1 MDMISPSIAAL
12 TPSLTLKVTN
22 RAKAMKASGEEVYGL
37 AGGEPEMDTPE
48 NIKQAAIAALNNGA
62 TKYTPS
68 AGLPALRQ
76 AIAEKLKREN
86 NLEYDFTQITVGA
99 GAKHA
104 CFNAIMAT
112 VSEGDEVI
120 IPAPYWVSYPEMVRM
135 CGGIP
140 VIVET
145 TAENGWK
152 LTAEQF
158 EDRVLRLTLKWLY
171 KDNCSILFG

>member
-112 VSEGDEVI
+112 VSEGMKSSSPHLTGSAIRKWSACAEVS
-120 IPAPYWVSYPEMVRM
+120 PSS
-135 CGGIP
+135 
-140 VIVET
+140 
-145 TAENGWK
+145 WK
-152 LTAEQF
+152 PRRKTDGSLPPNN
-158 EDRVLRLTLKWLY
+158 LRKP
-171 KDNCSILFG
+171 

>member
-112 VSEGDEVI
+112 VSEGMKSSSPPRTGSAI
-120 IPAPYWVSYPEMVRM
+120 RKWSA
-135 CGGIP
+135 C
-140 VIVET
+140 
-145 TAENGWK
+145 AEASPSSWK
-152 LTAEQF
+152 PRRKTDGSLPPNN
-158 EDRVLRLTLKWLY
+158 LRKP
-171 KDNCSILFG
+171 

>member
-68 AGLPALRQ
+68 RRSSRTPPGHRRKAQEGKQPGIRFHPDHRGSRRQ
-76 AIAEKLKREN
+76 A
-86 NLEYDFTQITVGA
+86 
-99 GAKHA
+99 
-104 CFNAIMAT
+104 
-112 VSEGDEVI
+112 
-120 IPAPYWVSYPEMVRM
+120 
-135 CGGIP
+135 
-140 VIVET
+140 
-145 TAENGWK
+145 
-152 LTAEQF
+152 
-158 EDRVLRLTLKWLY
+158 RLFQRHHG
-171 KDNCSILFG
+171 NRI

>member
-120 IPAPYWVSYPEMVRM
+120 IPAPLLGQLSGNGPHVRRHPRHRGNH
-135 CGGIP
+135 GGKRMEAYRRTI
-140 VIVET
+140 
-145 TAENGWK
+145 
-152 LTAEQF
+152 
-158 EDRVLRLTLKWLY
+158 
-171 KDNCSILFG
+171 

>member
-68 AGLPALRQ
+68 RTPPGHRRKAQEGKQSGIRFHPDHRGSRRQ
-76 AIAEKLKREN
+76 ARLFQR
-86 NLEYDFTQITVGA
+86 
-99 GAKHA
+99 HH
-104 CFNAIMAT
+104 
-112 VSEGDEVI
+112 GDRI
-120 IPAPYWVSYPEMVRM
+120 R
-135 CGGIP
+135 GG
-140 VIVET
+140 
-145 TAENGWK
+145 
-152 LTAEQF
+152 
-158 EDRVLRLTLKWLY
+158 
-171 KDNCSILFG
+171 

>member
-86 NLEYDFTQITVGA
+86 NLIRFHPDHRGSRRQARLFQR
-99 GAKHA
+99 HH
-104 CFNAIMAT
+104 
-112 VSEGDEVI
+112 GDRI
-120 IPAPYWVSYPEMVRM
+120 R
-135 CGGIP
+135 GG
-140 VIVET
+140 
-145 TAENGWK
+145 
-152 LTAEQF
+152 
-158 EDRVLRLTLKWLY
+158 
-171 KDNCSILFG
+171 